1 MKTGVYFC
9 RCSGI
14 ISDKIDVEEVQR
26 RLTGQ
31 DGIAYVKAVDLACSD
46 EGKREI
52 SEDLDTQR
60 PDRVVVV
67 ACSPRDHEETFREVV
82 SNEGLNPFLMQ
93 MINVRE
99 HVAWVTTD
107 GAAATA
113 KAIRMIRA
121 AARRVAH
128 HDSLEKQ
135 EIEVSPD
142 ALVIGGGPA
151 GLKAAHLLAEAGR
164 HVVLVEK
171 GPILGGMPVRYED
184 VFPRLECGPCVL
196 EPFIAE
202 VLHGPHAENI
212 EVHLQSEVVQ
222 AVGSFGSFTVK
233 IRKHPRYVNLSTCI
247 GCGGCMPAC
256 PESFANPVNCGMGER
271 KAIDFVFYGGLPN
284 APYVDANACKKL
296 KGETCTACVEACPIP
311 GAIDFDQTEETLERS
326 VGAVLI
332 AVGSELYDCSQLP
345 QLGYGKL
352 PDVVTSLEFERVL
365 AASGPTGGTVQL
377 ADGRT
382 PERIAIVHCVGSL
395 DPERCAYCSG
405 VCCMNALKFNELIS
419 HKVHGAQVTHYVKS
433 IVLPGKEDHGLYTK
447 VKARETTGWV
457 QMESAAELNVSAGA
471 NGRKVIRHGKDVR
484 EYDLVVLMPA
494 IVAGASV
501 RETAHLFDLTLDPQG
516 FLEELHGRVDAT
528 KSKVRG
534 VYLAGTCQ
542 SPMDMGHAMTQAA
555 SATGGILSALVP
567 GRKLQLEAIYA
578 VVDAER
584 CSGCQSCVS
593 VCPYRAIAYQE
604 EPKVAEVNPVLC
616 MGCGTCAAACP
627 TGAIQSR
634 HFTNEQ
640 IFAEIEG
647 ALA

>member
-1 MKTGVYFC
+1 MRTGVYFC

-14 ISDKIDVEEVQR
+14 ISDKIDVDEVQR
-26 RLTGQ
+26 QLEGH
-31 DGIAYVKAVDLACSD
+31 DGIAYVKSVDLACSD
-46 EGKREI
+46 EGKRFI
-52 SEDLDTQR
+52 GEDVYEQR
-60 PDRVVVV
+60 PDRVVIV
-67 ACSPRDHEETFREVV
+67 ACSPRDHEETFREVL
-82 SNEGLNPFLMQ
+82 SNEGMNPFLMQ
-93 MINVRE
+93 MVNVRE
-99 HVAWVTTD
+99 HLAWVTED
-107 GAAATA
+107 PAAATA

-121 AARRVAH
+121 AVRRVAR
-128 HDSLEKQ
+128 HDSLERE

-212 EVHLQSEVVQ
+212 EVHLQSEVVE

-233 IRKHPRYVNLSTCI
+233 IRKRPRYVSLSACI
-247 GCGGCMPAC
+247 GCGACMPAC
-256 PESFANPVNCGMGER
+256 PESSANPVNCGMNER
-271 KAIDFVFYGGLPN
+271 KAIDFTFYGGLPN
-284 APYVDANACKKL
+284 APYLDASACRRF
-296 KGETCTACVEACPIP
+296 KGEECTACRDSCPIP
-311 GAIDFDQTEETLERS
+311 GAIDYDEQEQVVERS

-332 AVGSELYDCSQLP
+332 AVGGELYDCSKLP

-352 PDVVTSLEFERVL
+352 PDVVTSLEFERIL
-365 AASGPTGGTVQL
+365 AASGPTGGTLQL
-377 ADGRT
+377 SDGRT
-382 PERIAIVHCVGSL
+382 PEHVAIVHCVGSL
-395 DPERCAYCSG
+395 DPDHCAYCSS

-419 HKVHGAQVTHYVKS
+419 HKAHGAKVTHYTKTV
-433 IVLPGKEDHGLYTK
+433 VLPGKEDYELYGK
-447 VKARETTGWV
+447 VNGRDSTTWV
-457 QMESAAELNVSAGA
+457 YYQSATELNVEAGA
-471 NGRKVIRHGKDVR
+471 DGRKRIRCGDDTR

-494 IVAGASV
+494 IVAGQSAQDV
-501 RETAHLFDLTLDPQG
+501 ARLFDVSIDRQG

-542 SPMDMGHAMTQAA
+542 APMDMSHSMTQAS
-555 SATGGILSALVP
+555 SAAGGILSALVP
-567 GRKLQLEAIYA
+567 GRKLLLEAIYA
-578 VVDAER
+578 VVDADR
-584 CSGCQSCVS
+584 CSGCRSCLA
-593 VCPYRAIAYQE
+593 VCPYKAIAYNE
-604 EPKVAEVNPVLC
+604 ERKAAEVNPVLC
-616 MGCGTCAAACP
+616 LGCGTCVAGCP
-627 TGAIQSR
+627 SGAIEGR